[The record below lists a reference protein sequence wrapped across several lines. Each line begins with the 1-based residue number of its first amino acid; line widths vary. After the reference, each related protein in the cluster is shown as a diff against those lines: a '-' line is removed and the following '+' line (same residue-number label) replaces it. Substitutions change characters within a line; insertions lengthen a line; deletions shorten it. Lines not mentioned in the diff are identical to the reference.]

1 MHIPDLSEPAK
12 VDSDCRNVIHILD
25 PSEGPMVQ
33 KTWSPL
39 LLYNQIPTPKNP
51 PPFFLIYPSGKI

>member
-1 MHIPDLSEPAK
+1 MRTHWTLRIIATMHIPDLSEPAK

-33 KTWSPL
+33 KT
-39 LLYNQIPTPKNP
+39 
-51 PPFFLIYPSGKI
+51 